1 VHLKSPNNS
10 TRSPEAELAELHAA
24 DLLRTLRPLDSAQGT
39 EVISADGRTM
49 INFASND
56 YLGLATHP
64 ALKNAACDATEK
76 WGVGAGASRLV
87 CGTLPPHRDLESA
100 LAAFKNTEAAL
111 VFSTGY
117 ATAVGTL
124 TAIAGKNDILIL
136 DKLCHASLVDGAR
149 LSGATL
155 RIFPHN
161 DLDKLQSHLDWAN
174 KTIVNHGRVIVIVES
189 IYSMDGDTSPLT
201 EIVEMKTRSGAL
213 LLVDE
218 AHAVGLCGPHGKG
231 YAASLACDQDIDLQ
245 MGTLSKALGG
255 SGGYLCASQAWV
267 DLIINRARSFIYS
280 TAPSPA
286 VCAVAS
292 AAITLIQ
299 SAEGEQRRAKL
310 RANAQRLRDILGQ
323 TSDSPSAIV
332 PWIVGENH
340 RALAI
345 AAQLGDAGIL
355 APAIRFPTVP
365 KNTARIRFTATA
377 DHGDAQLNTLAKAIT
392 KLKS

>member
-1 VHLKSPNNS
+1 M
-10 TRSPEAELAELHAA
+10 RSPESELAELQAN
-24 DLLRTLRPLDSAQGT
+24 DLLRILRPLDSAQGT

-64 ALKNAACDATEK
+64 ALKNAACMATEK
-76 WGVGAGASRLV
+76 WGVGSGASRLV
-87 CGTLPPHRDLESA
+87 CGTLPPHRELEST
-100 LAAFKNTEAAL
+100 LAEFKHTEAAL

-124 TAIAGKNDILIL
+124 TAIAGKEDILIL

-149 LSGATL
+149 LSGATF

-161 DLDKLQSHLDWAN
+161 HLDKLQSHLDWAS
-174 KTIVNHGRVIVIVES
+174 KTIGNNGRIIVVVES
-189 IYSMDGDTSPLT
+189 IYSMDGDVSPLA
-201 EIVEMKTRSGAL
+201 EIIDLKTQHGAL

-218 AHAVGLCGPHGKG
+218 AHAVGICGPNGKG
-231 YAASLACDQDIDLQ
+231 YAAALGCDQGIDLQ

-255 SGGYLCASQAWV
+255 SGGYLCASQAWI

-286 VCAVAS
+286 VCAAAN
-292 AAITLIQ
+292 AAIKLVQ
-299 SAEGEQRRAKL
+299 SEEGEQRRTTL
-310 RANAQRLRDILGQ
+310 HANIKRLREILGQ
-323 TSDSPSAIV
+323 TSNSPSAIV
-332 PWIVGENH
+332 PWIVGENDY
-340 RALAI
+340 ALRI

-377 DHGDAQLNTLAKAIT
+377 DHTDTQLAALAEAIG
-392 KLKS
+392 KRRS